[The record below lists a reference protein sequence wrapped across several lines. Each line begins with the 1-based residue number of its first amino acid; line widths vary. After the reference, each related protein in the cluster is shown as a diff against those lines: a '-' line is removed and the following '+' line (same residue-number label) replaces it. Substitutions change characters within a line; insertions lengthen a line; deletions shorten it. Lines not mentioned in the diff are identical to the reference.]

1 MASLMYNNSSALSSS
16 NEFVNEIKR
25 YLANLNYTLSFIQA
39 FIVLF
44 GILGN
49 LIALVVINRRS
60 LRNTS
65 STTFITYMA
74 IFDSSV
80 LLLHGAN
87 LARSSKN
94 PFIHCS
100 LTYLTDL
107 ATFCANW
114 ILVFITLERCVAVH
128 SPFLAKRFCTVNSAR
143 CSIYIFL
150 SISIIIF
157 SAKFP
162 LIYDVRQAF
171 KNKRCL
177 IRSNFVLIL
186 RIYQVVLFYIIPD
199 LLLLSN
205 LLTIHALCRRAQRF
219 SVACLKDEQKLDIR
233 INDMNSNRKQ
243 RQLTIM
249 LVAVSLSFYLFTTPA
264 MIMFISE
271 YHPLQHK
278 NINKIKQNL
287 FFSQLSVIILQLNN
301 ATNFIFYCV
310 ASQRFR
316 LATIQTFYDYSHRLN
331 IFYHR
336 YILCDKQ
343 YYPIPLYRHRLSNFG
358 QTTIALRS
366 TCPPYF
372 NQYQYRASTVW

>member
-1 MASLMYNNSSALSSS
+1 MASLMYNNSSILSSS
-16 NEFVNEIKR
+16 NEFKNEIKR
-25 YLANLNYTLSFIQA
+25 YLANLNYTLSFVQA

-44 GILGN
+44 GVLGN
-49 LIALVVINRRS
+49 LIALVVINRKP

-65 STTFITYMA
+65 STVFITYMA

-87 LARSSKN
+87 LAASSQN

-114 ILVFITLERCVAVH
+114 ILVIIALERCVAVR

-143 CSIYIFL
+143 RSM
-150 SISIIIF
+150 
-157 SAKFP
+157 
-162 LIYDVRQAF
+162 
-171 KNKRCL
+171 CL
-177 IRSNFVLIL
+177 IRSNLVLIL
-186 RIYQVVLFYIIPD
+186 RIYQAVLFYAIPD

-205 LLTIHALCRRAQRF
+205 LFTIYTLCRRTQRL
-219 SVACLKDEQKLDIR
+219 SSSCLKDEQKLDIR
-233 INDMNSNRKQ
+233 INDINSNRKQ

-249 LVAVSLSFYLFTTPA
+249 LVTVSLSFYLFTTPA
-264 MIMFISE
+264 MVMFISE
-271 YHPLQHK
+271 YHPSQHK
-278 NINKIKQNL
+278 DINKIKQNI
-287 FFSQLSVIILQLNN
+287 FFSQISVILLQLNN
-301 ATNFIFYCV
+301 ATNFVFYCV

-316 LATIQTFYDYSHRLN
+316 PATIQTFYDYSERLK

-336 YILCDKQ
+336 YILFNKQ
-343 YYPIPLYRHRLSNFG
+343 YEPILSYRHRLSYFG

-366 TCPPYF
+366 TYSPYF
-372 NQYQYRASTVW
+372 KRGRYRASTT